1 MYICT
6 FYSFKGGV
14 GRSLALVNVA
24 AHFAQ
29 SGKRVLLVD
38 FDLEAPGLD
47 TFDLLQ
53 PNVNTPGIVEYVQ
66 KYLKENRVPNVGDY
80 IAQSTIT
87 DHLYLL
93 PSGDAKRSYAHNA
106 FQIDWKDLYAN
117 RDGYLLFEDMKAQ
130 WQNQIQPDYVFID
143 SRTGYSDTSGICTR
157 HLPDA
162 VVVLFFP
169 NDQNLRGISKVV
181 EGIRGEADSIRE
193 KHIALH
199 FVMSNVPFLDDED
212 EIITDF
218 QQRFSDK
225 LQFNDCHVIHRYD
238 SLPLLQQSVFTSTR
252 PRSRLAKE
260 YQQLAEQISR
270 GNIEDRNGALFR
282 LNEYWERLNNP
293 NKENDSDA
301 AKRRVFEETDTLD
314 QIERQFPQDFE
325 ILFKLARLWTKGGN
339 LPGSDLNPPS
349 LVSAALDVAPSDH
362 RRAEML
368 VTVAEDSLPE
378 YQATQFAIDALDYLT
393 TLDTLKR
400 VMDCLGGALAFFK
413 VDITERIA
421 TSKAISSLSTND
433 QFMLAVYLE
442 KSNFLTYSNT
452 VLSNIVENTESG
464 NEITSALS
472 LLTRNQIAQGEFT
485 STLDLLLNKYSTVQ
499 EMTLIDAFNF
509 GVATWGKQKSPN
521 TEPFLYIRDQI
532 DEYFLNSVTNQP
544 KEAYD
549 DIQFSTNPD
558 QDFGGAD
565 VSGKGSLIWV
575 FDGHDQEGIRS
586 FDEYE
591 LAQIYI
597 FCCWVLEEAGSSLGS
612 WDIQISEFGLS
623 DSKRLFSYWQYKYV
637 TFDEFQKDSLDMVA
651 ALEDR
656 IVSIS
661 IPPCIERIQNPA
673 ENLGGQVL

>member
-14 GRSLALVNVA
+14 GRSLTLVNVA

-53 PNVNTPGIVEYVQ
+53 PNTNTPGIVEYVQ
-66 KYLKENRVPNVGDY
+66 KYLKESRVSNISDY
-80 IAQSTIT
+80 IAQSTIS
-87 DHLYLL
+87 DRLYLL
-93 PSGDAKRSYAHNA
+93 PSGDSKRSYAYNA

-130 WQNQIQPDYVFID
+130 WEKYIKPDYVFID

-181 EGIRGEADSIRE
+181 KGIRGEAESIRE

-212 EIITDF
+212 EIILDF
-218 QQRFSDK
+218 QKRFSEE

-238 SLPLLQQSVFTSTR
+238 SLPLLQQSVFMTTR
-252 PRSRLAKE
+252 PRSRLAQE

-270 GNIEDRNGALFR
+270 GNIEDRNGALFQ
-282 LNEYWERLNNP
+282 LDQYWERLNSA
-293 NKENDSDA
+293 NKADDTA
-301 AKRRVFEETDTLD
+301 VAKRRVSEETHTLNR
-314 QIERQFPQDFE
+314 IEEQFPQDFE
-325 ILFKLARLWTKGGN
+325 ILSKLARLWTRGGN
-339 LPGSDLNPPS
+339 LPGSDMNPPS
-349 LVSAALDVAPSDH
+349 LVSAALEVAPSNHH
-362 RRAEML
+362 RSEML

-378 YQATQFAIDALDYLT
+378 YEATQFAIDALDYPT
-393 TLDTLKR
+393 TLDILKR
-400 VMDCLGGALAFFK
+400 VMDCLGGALGFFN

-421 TSKAISSLSTND
+421 ASQAIASLSAND

-442 KSNFLTYSNT
+442 KSNFLAYSNT
-452 VLSNIVENTESG
+452 VLSNIVESNHSE
-464 NEITSALS
+464 NELTSALS
-472 LLTRNQIAQGEFT
+472 LLTRNQLAKGDFT
-485 STLDLLLNKYSTVQ
+485 SALDLLLSKYASVQ
-499 EMTLIDAFNF
+499 EMSLIDAFNF
-509 GVATWGKQKSPN
+509 GVATWAAQESPN
-521 TEPFLYIRDQI
+521 TEPFLYVRDQI
-532 DEYFLNSVTNQP
+532 DEHFSNRESNQP

-549 DIQFSTNPD
+549 DIQFSTHPD

-565 VSGKGSLIWV
+565 LSRKELLIWN
-575 FDGHDQEGIRS
+575 FDGHDQEGLRS

-597 FCCWVLEEAGSSLGS
+597 FCCWVLQEAGGSLWS
-612 WDIQISEFGLS
+612 WELQISEFGLS

-637 TFDEFQKDSLDMVA
+637 TFDEFREDTLDLVDVPQA
-651 ALEDR
+651 RISAL
-656 IVSIS
+656 ST
-661 IPPCIERIQNPA
+661 PPCIERSPSA
-673 ENLGGQVL
+673 DEGPHG